1 MDLTSESRG
10 GCSTRILNWLQK
22 IDRYGAKPRILY
34 DGRESFKTRFGG
46 LITLVEVLSK
56 VVCVGFLILQF
67 TIRESSETN
76 INTLFK
82 KDPTGFHLTKETL
95 PFAFG
100 LQFRNASHFIDE
112 SVYKATVNHV
122 TMRKVMSHGEL
133 LTEKTTTPLE
143 LITCDQANLDT
154 EFFQNIETS
163 KMFCLKD
170 LVSNSRNIQI
180 TGVFESDFYGYLDIQ
195 INRCTGASCKPEEEV
210 EAILDSSYF
219 AINYVNFAIKS
230 SNFTSPFEKYP
241 TSYYTSTS
249 TQYTKYIQMRMTSQE
264 IRTDSS
270 ILGLGFFKTEKFTS
284 TDQFYNDLAKI
295 NSNNGTSTSKM
306 LSVLVRMNQTLIV
319 TSRSYKSL
327 FQFIAELGGIFQ
339 VVGLVA
345 FFLTYRYAAS
355 NLVLDVYRYFSQCDV
370 STLRSQRN
378 KDTTPKIGRSVTV
391 NPIDQPTRFSKKPNN
406 LIQKNKRKLLKKSGE
421 GARHN
426 QLKPTLAAG
435 LNPPKDP
442 VGYLSSLLLSKKTD
456 QGGAALFSEEN
467 DPNMDRSSVCR
478 ELSKPVRLKT
488 ELPKTLPKVQPSA
501 TQLQLQAKLERH
513 HSPPFGNSP
522 GHIGSKGKLLEK
534 KATVSTRVQELNRLG
549 SIDVIDTVTL
559 FGQETMKIKE
569 KFIHL
574 VGTTEYRE
582 KRKRF
587 YFFDGKPC
595 RRDFSTCSLL
605 AQSYAP
611 CLLPKKSPLKRIIES
626 SENEILIDLDYLTMI
641 QMFRDVQKLK
651 NLLLSPDQRALF
663 DYYHVSTDRLDL
675 RRAKQTAQDLRE
687 TQQQSS
693 EKKRIEILDALRAIK
708 AKKLV
713 EGADREMLSCLG
725 YLLNEED

>member
-1 MDLTSESRG
+1 
-10 GCSTRILNWLQK
+10 
-22 IDRYGAKPRILY
+22 
-34 DGRESFKTRFGG
+34 
-46 LITLVEVLSK
+46 
-56 VVCVGFLILQF
+56 
-67 TIRESSETN
+67 
-76 INTLFK
+76 
-82 KDPTGFHLTKETL
+82 
-95 PFAFG
+95 
-100 LQFRNASHFIDE
+100 
-112 SVYKATVNHV
+112 
-122 TMRKVMSHGEL
+122 
-133 LTEKTTTPLE
+133 
-143 LITCDQANLDT
+143 
-154 EFFQNIETS
+154 
-163 KMFCLKD
+163 
-170 LVSNSRNIQI
+170 
-180 TGVFESDFYGYLDIQ
+180 
-195 INRCTGASCKPEEEV
+195 
-210 EAILDSSYF
+210 
-219 AINYVNFAIKS
+219 
-230 SNFTSPFEKYP
+230 
-241 TSYYTSTS
+241 
-249 TQYTKYIQMRMTSQE
+249 
-264 IRTDSS
+264 
-270 ILGLGFFKTEKFTS
+270 
-284 TDQFYNDLAKI
+284 
-295 NSNNGTSTSKM
+295 
-306 LSVLVRMNQTLIV
+306 
-319 TSRSYKSL
+319 
-327 FQFIAELGGIFQ
+327 
-339 VVGLVA
+339 
-345 FFLTYRYAAS
+345 
-355 NLVLDVYRYFSQCDV
+355 
-370 STLRSQRN
+370 
-378 KDTTPKIGRSVTV
+378 
-391 NPIDQPTRFSKKPNN
+391 
-406 LIQKNKRKLLKKSGE
+406 
-421 GARHN
+421 
-426 QLKPTLAAG
+426 
-435 LNPPKDP
+435 
-442 VGYLSSLLLSKKTD
+442 
-456 QGGAALFSEEN
+456 
-467 DPNMDRSSVCR
+467 VCR

-513 HSPPFGNSP
+513 PSPFGNSP

-713 EGADREMLSCLG
+713 EGADREMLLCLG

>member
-1 MDLTSESRG
+1 
-10 GCSTRILNWLQK
+10 
-22 IDRYGAKPRILY
+22 
-34 DGRESFKTRFGG
+34 
-46 LITLVEVLSK
+46 
-56 VVCVGFLILQF
+56 
-67 TIRESSETN
+67 
-76 INTLFK
+76 
-82 KDPTGFHLTKETL
+82 
-95 PFAFG
+95 
-100 LQFRNASHFIDE
+100 
-112 SVYKATVNHV
+112 
-122 TMRKVMSHGEL
+122 MRKVMSHGEL

-210 EAILDSSYF
+210 EAILDNSYF

-467 DPNMDRSSVCR
+467 DPNFDRSSVCR

-513 HSPPFGNSP
+513 HSPFGNSP
-522 GHIGSKGKLLEK
+522 GRIGSKGKLLEK

-641 QMFRDVQKLK
+641 QMFRDVQKLRTCSCRPIRGLSSTTTTCPLIGSTCAERSR
-651 NLLLSPDQRALF
+651 LLKTSVKLSSSLP
-663 DYYHVSTDRLDL
+663 
-675 RRAKQTAQDLRE
+675 RRRG
-687 TQQQSS
+687 S
-693 EKKRIEILDALRAIK
+693 RF
-708 AKKLV
+708 
-713 EGADREMLSCLG
+713 
-725 YLLNEED
+725 